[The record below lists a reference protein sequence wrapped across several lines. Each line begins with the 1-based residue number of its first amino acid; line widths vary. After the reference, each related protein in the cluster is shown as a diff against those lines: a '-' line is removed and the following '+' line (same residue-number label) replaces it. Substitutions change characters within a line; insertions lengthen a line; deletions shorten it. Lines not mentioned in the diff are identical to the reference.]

1 MDRRAFIWGAMALLG
16 GPLAAQAQQAGKIP
30 RIGWL
35 SVGSASREPA
45 ENLEAFRRGLQQLG
59 YVEGRSITIE
69 YRYAEGRQDRLPELA
84 AELVRLKVD
93 IIVAVPTPATLAA
106 RTATAVTPIL
116 MIQSADPVGLGLV
129 ASLGRPGGNIS
140 GIVTLS
146 TELIGKRLE
155 LLKES
160 VPGLSR
166 IAVLAQPDTLPMP
179 FCSARLR
186 RQPKPSGSSF
196 RSSRCEDLPISTPC
210 LRRLP
215 GSAPALSSSC

>member
-129 ASLGRPGGNIS
+129 ASVGRPDR
-140 GIVTLS
+140 
-146 TELIGKRLE
+146 K
-155 LLKES
+155 S
-160 VPGLSR
+160 V
-166 IAVLAQPDTLPMP
+166 V
-179 FCSARLR
+179 
-186 RQPKPSGSSF
+186 
-196 RSSRCEDLPISTPC
+196 
-210 LRRLP
+210 
-215 GSAPALSSSC
+215 